1 MEDKYD
7 VIVVGAGPAGGAA
20 AFFLGRAGLRVLV
33 LEKAELPRYKPCG
46 GAISAGLLARFPF
59 SFDPVIE
66 SDITE
71 TAYVLGD
78 RTVRLPIPSGAIR
91 MVMRDRFDSWI
102 VSHAEAELRTTSPVR
117 LVVEDKDRVVVETAN
132 GERYTASYLI
142 GADGANSI
150 VANRLGL
157 RQKRQMAAAIEAEIS
172 VEPDVM
178 KRFAASSIFIFG
190 EVRKGYLWIFP
201 KAAHLSVG
209 IGSLKRE
216 RADLKKTLERVMAR
230 YDISLEGAKLHGHPV
245 PIYRRHETIS
255 TERTLLVGDAAGLV
269 DPFTGEGIR
278 MAVKS
283 AQLAAEAIVAGDLA
297 QYQRSVH
304 REIGRSH
311 LFGRVMASAFFYF
324 PRTSFALIARNP
336 VATQAMVDL
345 ISDRADYPQVIIRLI
360 LSLPAYIVTET
371 AAAIANGFGRVLG
384 RRQARARGEP
394 KIATRNLPD
403 DRR

>member
-1 MEDKYD
+1 MDKKYD

-20 AFFLGRAGLRVLV
+20 AFFLGQAGQRVLV
-33 LEKAELPRYKPCG
+33 LEKAELPRNKPCG
-46 GAISAGLLARFPF
+46 GAVSAGLLARFPF

-71 TAYVLGD
+71 TAYMLGD
-78 RTVRLPIPSGAIR
+78 RTVRIPVPHGAIR

-102 VSHAEAELRTTSPVR
+102 ISHADAEVRTTSPVR

-150 VANRLGL
+150 VANKLGL
-157 RQKRQMAAAIEAEIS
+157 RQKRQMAAAVEAEIP
-172 VEPDVM
+172 VEPEVM

-201 KAAHLSVG
+201 KAGHLSVG
-209 IGSLKRE
+209 IGTLRRE

-230 YDISLEGAKLHGHPV
+230 YGISLEGAKLRGHPV
-245 PIYRRHETIS
+245 PIYQRHETIS
-255 TERTLLVGDAAGLV
+255 TKRALLVGDAAGLV

-283 AQLAAEAIVAGDLA
+283 AQLAAEAIVAGDPA
-297 QYQRSVH
+297 RYQRAVH

-311 LFGRVMASAFFYF
+311 LFGRVLASAFFHF
-324 PRTSFALIARNP
+324 PRAAFALIARNP
-336 VATQAMVDL
+336 FVTQAMVDL
-345 ISDRADYPQVIIRLI
+345 ISDRADYPQVILRLI
-360 LSLPAYIVTET
+360 LSLPAYLATGA
-371 AAAIANGFGRVLG
+371 AAAIVRGIGRFIG
-384 RRQARARGEP
+384 RRQIRA
-394 KIATRNLPD
+394 KV
-403 DRR
+403 